1 MPIAGARRALGRDCD
16 HGFGAADDVHIP
28 ATVAQA
34 ISQPTLRNSGG
45 TGSRDVA
52 LRERHRETT

>member
-1 MPIAGARRALGRDCD
+1 VPIAGARRALGRDCD
-16 HGFGAADDVHIP
+16 HDFGAADEIHIP

-45 TGSRDVA
+45 TGVTGVS
-52 LRERHRETT
+52 